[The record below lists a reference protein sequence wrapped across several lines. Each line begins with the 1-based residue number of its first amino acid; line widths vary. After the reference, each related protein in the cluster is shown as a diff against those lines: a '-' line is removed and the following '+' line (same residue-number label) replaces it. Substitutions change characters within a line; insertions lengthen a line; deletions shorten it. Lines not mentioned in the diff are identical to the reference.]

1 MSDLTDILR
10 CPATTRSL
18 SWTLEGRLT
27 AEGGPSYE
35 YKDGIARLLPRS
47 QAGFDIDD
55 ASQNVLDFY
64 ESDGWV
70 EDENG
75 KFGETKSVTDV
86 RSVSVEFSNRCT
98 SRIGRYFRNGGRYL
112 LDAGSGPI
120 PHDAL
125 LKFGDHFQQRVCL
138 DLSVQGLKVARR
150 KLGERGVYL
159 QGDLTNMPLATHSMD
174 AVTCNHVL
182 YQMPPEVQLKAL
194 HEVWRVLKPGGVAV
208 MLYFWPRAPLDWRL
222 ERVAKGIFRMR
233 VPECDS
239 VGEGAGS
246 VELPHYPMPESWF
259 KSQNLPFDYKLDTF
273 RAVGQHFMKR
283 NVSDD
288 WRGRTFLNA
297 LFTMQVLAPKFF
309 AKHGAVPAIVIRKPK
324 A

>member
-10 CPATTRSL
+10 CPVTSRSL
-18 SWTLEGRLT
+18 AWTSEGRLT

-35 YKDGIARLLPRS
+35 YRDGIAYLLPTS
-47 QAGFDIDD
+47 GAGFDIDE

-64 ESDGWV
+64 ESDGWT
-70 EDENG
+70 EDDKG
-75 KFGETKSVTDV
+75 KFGDTKTFTDV
-86 RSVSVEFSNRCT
+86 RSVSVDFSNRCMD
-98 SRIGRYFRNGGRYL
+98 RIGRYFRDGGRYL

-125 LKFGDHFQQRVCL
+125 LRFGDQFQQRVCL
-138 DLSVQGLKVARR
+138 DLSVQGLKVAKR
-150 KLGERGVYL
+150 KLGERGVYV
-159 QGDLTNMPLATHSMD
+159 QGDLTNMPLATGSMD

-182 YQMPPEVQLKAL
+182 YQMPPEVQLEAL
-194 HEVWRVLKPGGVAV
+194 LEVWRVLKPGGVAV

-222 ERVAKGIFRMR
+222 EKVAKGIFGMR
-233 VPECDS
+233 VPSSESADES
-239 VGEGAGS
+239 ADT

-259 KSQNLPFDYKLDTF
+259 KSQNLPFSYKLDTF

-283 NVSDD
+283 NVSND
-288 WRGRTFLNA
+288 WRGRAFLNA

-324 A
+324 T